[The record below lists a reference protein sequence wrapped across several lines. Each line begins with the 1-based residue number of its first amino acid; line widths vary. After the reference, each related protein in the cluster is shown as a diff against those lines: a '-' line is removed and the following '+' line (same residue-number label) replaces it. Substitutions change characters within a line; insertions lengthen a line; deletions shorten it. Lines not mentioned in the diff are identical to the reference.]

1 MVKIFVAGHNGMV
14 GSSIVR
20 ALKKND
26 QNQIITIDR
35 KKLDLINQ
43 KAVLNFFKKNKPD
56 QVYIASAKVGGIFSN
71 QNYPADFI
79 YENIMIQSNIIH
91 SSFLTGV
98 KKLLFLGSSC
108 IYPKITR
115 QPMKENQLLTGFL
128 EPTNEAYA
136 ISKIAGIKMCE
147 SYNKQFKSQ
156 KIDYRSV
163 MPTNLYGIGDNY
175 EPMNSH
181 VIPGLIRRFHEAK
194 INKNKKVIVWG
205 SGKPKREFLYVDDL
219 ASACLNIMN
228 IKYKDFIVLV
238 KPGCS
243 HINVGSGSEI
253 SIKELARKVKDIIR
267 YEGNIIFDK
276 KKPDGTLLKLLDS
289 NTILKTGW
297 KPKINLDDGLILAYN
312 DFLKKQCKF

>member
-20 ALKKND
+20 TLKKND

-43 KAVLNFFKKNKPD
+43 KVVLNFFKKNKPD

-71 QNYPADFI
+71 QNYPANFI
-79 YENIMIQSNIIH
+79 YENIMMQSNIIH

-108 IYPKITR
+108 IYPKVTR

-147 SYNKQFKSQ
+147 SYNKQYKNQ
-156 KIDYRSV
+156 GIDYRSV

-175 EPMNSH
+175 DPMNSH

-194 INKNKKVIVWG
+194 INRKKKVIVWG
-205 SGKPKREFLYVDDL
+205 SGRPMREFLYVDDL
-219 ASACLNIMN
+219 ASACLDIMN
-228 IKYKDFIVLV
+228 IKYKDFITLV
-238 KPGCS
+238 NPNCS
-243 HINVGSGSEI
+243 HINVGSGKEI
-253 SIKELARKVKDIIR
+253 SIKELAIKIKDTIR

-276 KKPDGTLLKLLDS
+276 NKPDGTLLKLLDS
-289 NTILKTGW
+289 SIILKTGW
-297 KPKINLDDGLILAYN
+297 KPKTNLDDGLLIAYD

>member
-20 ALKKND
+20 TLKKND

-71 QNYPADFI
+71 QNYPANFI
-79 YENIMIQSNIIH
+79 YENIMMQSNIIH

-108 IYPKITR
+108 IYPKVTR
-115 QPMKENQLLTGFL
+115 QPMKENQLLAGFL

-147 SYNKQFKSQ
+147 SYNKQYKSQ
-156 KIDYRSV
+156 GIDCRSV

-175 EPMNSH
+175 DPMNSH

-194 INKNKKVIVWG
+194 INRKKKVIVWG
-205 SGKPKREFLYVDDL
+205 SGRPMREFLYVDDL

-228 IKYKDFIVLV
+228 IKYKDFITLV
-238 KPGCS
+238 NPNCS
-243 HINVGSGSEI
+243 HINVGSGKEI
-253 SIKELARKVKDIIR
+253 SIKELAIKIKDTIR

-276 KKPDGTLLKLLDS
+276 NKPDGTLLKLLDS
-289 NTILKTGW
+289 SIILKTGW
-297 KPKINLDDGLILAYN
+297 KPKTNLNDGLLIAYD